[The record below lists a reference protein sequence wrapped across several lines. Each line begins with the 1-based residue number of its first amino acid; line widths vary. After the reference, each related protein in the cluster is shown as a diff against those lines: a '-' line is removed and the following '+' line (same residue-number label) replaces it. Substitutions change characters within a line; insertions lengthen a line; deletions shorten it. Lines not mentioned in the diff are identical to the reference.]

1 MKGIEII
8 EGALDKLYFFIFF
21 PANGWTNLD
30 LF

>member
-8 EGALDKLYFFIFF
+8 EGALDKLYFFYF
-21 PANGWTNLD
+21 PANGWTNPD